1 MKRASTEYQE
11 PVARYRHLKMHS
23 TLVSVCVWGVLKCQK
38 ISQYLS
44 LKCASLSHTVD
55 YREAVSKLRSV
66 DVNAVSGTLKLYFR
80 ELPLPLIPSEQFKE
94 LSDALGEP
102 LTYQNAKLP
111 QSTITQA
118 T

>member
-1 MKRASTEYQE
+1 MF
-11 PVARYRHLKMHS
+11 
-23 TLVSVCVWGVLKCQK
+23 VLKCQK
-38 ISQYLS
+38 IFTVLISQVCVS
-44 LKCASLSHTVD
+44 ISHTLD

-66 DVNAVSGTLKLYFR
+66 DVNAVSGALKLYFR

-102 LTYQNAKLP
+102 LTCQNAKLLW
-111 QSTITQA
+111 STITQA